1 MNRVVVMVELDGDAD
16 SVVQRLTA
24 ACPDAQVWGD
34 VDPVEAALLV
44 IGDVLHAA

>member
-16 SVVQRLTA
+16 TA
-24 ACPDAQVWGD
+24 AERLAAVCPDARVWGD

-44 IGDVLHAA
+44 IGDVLPAA